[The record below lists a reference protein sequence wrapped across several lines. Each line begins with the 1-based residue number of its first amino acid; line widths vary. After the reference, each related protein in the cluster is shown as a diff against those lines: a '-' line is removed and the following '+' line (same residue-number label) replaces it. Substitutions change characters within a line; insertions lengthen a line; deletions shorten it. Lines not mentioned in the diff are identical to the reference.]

1 MLSARGT
8 YRLTEARLA
17 QGMWCKAICGL
28 HTHHF
33 LWRTHGTPCVHAPLP
48 SLTHPL
54 SGSVEGL
61 LTLTTLP
68 RGTPSPMRLVLQTDG
83 IRGGRCGTIVLRHVH
98 LNARS
103 TRPRTNSHPANSS
116 SRYQDW
122 TKNERLAII
131 EQKSDKYWQEEY
143 EISSQTL
150 Q

>member
-17 QGMWCKAICGL
+17 QGMKCKAICGPTL
-28 HTHHF
+28 
-33 LWRTHGTPCVHAPLP
+33 APLP

-83 IRGGRCGTIVLRHVH
+83 IRRGRCGTIVLRHVH

-122 TKNERLAII
+122 TKNEWLAII